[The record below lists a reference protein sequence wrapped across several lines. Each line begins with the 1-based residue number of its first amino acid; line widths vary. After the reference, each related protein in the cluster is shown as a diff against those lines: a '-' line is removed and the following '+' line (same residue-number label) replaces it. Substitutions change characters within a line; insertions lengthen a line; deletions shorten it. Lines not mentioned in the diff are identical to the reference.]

1 MLQERKKAVTL
12 KRDIGWLESFAIG
25 YGDVGA
31 DIFLA
36 LGVVFLYAAGAA
48 PFAFMIAAVVYLLI
62 GLTYAELSSVYPYAG
77 GCHIFALKG
86 FNSLLGFIA
95 GWALMLDYVICISL
109 FSLAAAG
116 YLKFL
121 LPELF
126 TLSLSSPFNLNISS
140 LGLVAVLLVLSLLFI
155 NYIGIKY
162 SAKFTTTLV
171 IFGLA
176 VEALILLLGFS
187 LSFDL
192 KTLSHQ
198 LNIFGNNKVLPDV
211 EYFFSDSL
219 QFNNFIYGITVAMAS
234 FIGIE
239 SISQAAEETRKPYKW
254 IPRAAKLTIL
264 AVMLSVLLFAFLAAG
279 SVSWETMATS
289 YENSVAVLTSKLP
302 VIGPL
307 FSPIV
312 AITAFILCY
321 ASANT
326 GVVGVSRLMAS
337 MGKFRLMPRWFYN
350 IHPVFRTPTR
360 TLLVFGGIGALIA
373 LIGNIPFVVSLYNFG
388 GLLSYMILMTSFIK
402 LRMVDHDVYRPW
414 KVPLNIALKFK
425 DRVIELPLVGL
436 IGLPLTLLLW
446 TLVIILHPHGRLFG
460 FIWVAIG
467 LMFYALYRKSHKLPL
482 ISRDEG
488 SWVVSSSYVMEITVL
503 LDPMDDYNAIK
514 KTIQYTYD
522 KRYKLR
528 LLSVINHLAEKGQDL
543 KELQI
548 SVLGD
553 LEKLAIE
560 LRREGGYEVNYDVF
574 FGDLEEAVRQ
584 EISVFNVDFILYIRH
599 SVKETLSGK
608 HREEIINR
616 LSQEYP
622 GRLMII
628 RRIE

>member
-1 MLQERKKAVTL
+1 MSRERSKAVTL
-12 KRDIGWLESFAIG
+12 KRDIGWLGSFAIG

-48 PFAFMIAAVVYLLI
+48 PFAFMIAALVYVLI

-77 GCHIFALKG
+77 GSQVFALKG

-95 GWALMLDYVICISL
+95 GWALILDYLICVSL

-116 YLKFL
+116 YLKFI

-126 TLSLSSPFNLNISS
+126 TLTLDGPFNLKISP
-140 LGLVAVLLVLSLLFI
+140 LGLIAALHVLSLLFI

-162 SAKFTTTLV
+162 SANFVTALV
-171 IFGLA
+171 VFGLI
-176 VEALILLLGFS
+176 VEAVILLLGFA
-187 LSFDL
+187 LTFNIE
-192 KTLSHQ
+192 TLSYQ
-198 LNIFGNNKVLPDV
+198 LNVFGNHKALPEV
-211 EYFFSDSL
+211 EYFFPDSI

-264 AVMLSVLLFAFLAAG
+264 AVMLSVLLFAFLATG

-289 YENSVAVLTSKLP
+289 YENSVAILTSKLP
-302 VIGPL
+302 VIGPF

-326 GVVGVSRLMAS
+326 GVIGISRLTAS
-337 MGKFRLMPRWFYN
+337 MGKFRLMPRWFYH

-360 TLLVFGGIGALIA
+360 TLLIFGGIGVLIA
-373 LIGNIPFVVSLYNFG
+373 LIGDIPFVVSLYNFG
-388 GLLSYMILMTSFIK
+388 GLLSYTILMASFIR
-402 LRMVDHDVYRPW
+402 LRIVDHEVYRPW
-414 KVPLNIALKFK
+414 KAPLNVGLKFK
-425 DRVIELPLVGL
+425 NRVVELPLIGLVGL
-436 IGLPLTLLLW
+436 PATFLLW
-446 TLVIILHPHGRLFG
+446 LLVIILHPHGRLFG
-460 FIWVAIG
+460 FLWIAIG
-467 LMFYALYRKSHKLPL
+467 LALYTFYRKSHKLPL
-482 ISRDEG
+482 ISEEEG
-488 SWVVSSSYVMEITVL
+488 SWVVPSSYVMEITVL
-503 LDPMDDYNAIK
+503 VDPMDDYDVIK
-514 KTIQYTYD
+514 KAILHSYD

-528 LLSVINHLAEKGQDL
+528 LLSVINHIVEKEQHL

-548 SVLGD
+548 SVLSD

-560 LRREGGYEVNYDVF
+560 FRKEGYDVTYDVF
-574 FGDLEEAVRQ
+574 LGNLDEAIKR
-584 EISVFNVDFILYIRH
+584 EISVFNVEFITYVKH
-599 SVKETLSGK
+599 SIKETLTGK
-608 HREEIINR
+608 HREEIINK
-616 LSQEYP
+616 LLQEYP
-622 GRLMII
+622 GRFII
-628 RRIE
+628 LRRVE